1 MTKKSRA
8 GSTSAPGQ
16 FYGYG
21 IQEAR
26 FLHHLLRSQPGDTV
40 ALECID
46 DVSGTKD
53 GEGYAE
59 QVKSGLAHNPISDR
73 STDLWKTFANWLNG
87 RRSGKIPAGTKFVL
101 YVAQP
106 YKGKIAQK
114 LGDCITKQDA
124 KAAIAAI
131 RKEFWGDAPA
141 FEKRASIPDK
151 LAKQVNI
158 VLGATES
165 ALVDI
170 VCAFT
175 LECGIGAPYAELAKE
190 IACAPVGS
198 ENVEEI
204 LRQLAGWVR
213 ITVTKL
219 IEKGLPAVVSRDE
232 FHAEYVAAV
241 RKFDRSDTILPTYAT
256 PPTDKQ
262 IQAEVFLDQTYL
274 RQLQL
279 IGADEEIVLDAIN
292 TFLMAA
298 TDRTEWAKRGY
309 IHRSSLVEYEKT
321 LKRVWNSKKMAAKV
335 QTRGK
340 PPEDFGTLLLSSC
353 LEASVL
359 LQGKTVSTHFTPGS
373 FHKLANTLDVGWH
386 PDFASLLASPK
397 DVADAA

>member
-1 MTKKSRA
+1 MTKKSKA

-40 ALECID
+40 ALECMD

-53 GEGYAE
+53 GEDYAE

-87 RRSGKIPAGTKFVL
+87 RRSGKIPAGTKFIL

-114 LGDCITKQDA
+114 LSDCATKPDA
-124 KAAIAAI
+124 KEAIAAI
-131 RKEFWGDAPA
+131 RKEFWGEAPQ
-141 FEKRASIPDK
+141 FEKRAAIPET
-151 LAKQVNI
+151 LAKHVNN
-158 VLGATES
+158 VLRANES

-170 VCAFT
+170 VRAFT
-175 LECGIGAPYAELAKE
+175 LERGIGAPYDEIAKE
-190 IACAPVGS
+190 IAYAPVGA
-198 ENVEEI
+198 ENVEQI
-204 LRQLAGWVR
+204 LRLLAGWIR
-213 ITVTKL
+213 TTVSRL
-219 IEKGLPAVVSRDE
+219 IERGLPAVVSRDE
-232 FHAEYVAAV
+232 FHEEYVAAV

-256 PPTDKQ
+256 PPTDEQ
-262 IQAEVFLDQTYL
+262 IQAEALLDQTFL
-274 RQLQL
+274 RQLHL
-279 IGADEEIVLDAIN
+279 IGADQETILDAIN

-309 IHRSSLVEYEKT
+309 IHRSSLVEYEAA
-321 LKRVWNSKKMAAKV
+321 LKRLWASKKMAVKV
-335 QTRGK
+335 QARGK
-340 PPEDFGTLLLSSC
+340 PPEDYGMLLLSSC
-353 LEASVL
+353 LEASMP

-386 PDFASLLASPK
+386 PDFAKLLMSTGGV
-397 DVADAA
+397 DDAA